1 MKWQIIGYVPVF
13 FQVDTKFYLDA
24 RLPADSCLPLTIV
37 REARSEHFASCD
49 DDAKYFHDI
58 DEQIDGAFDDK
69 FHLGVLNC
77 FE

>member
-1 MKWQIIGYVPVF
+1 MFQF

-49 DDAKYFHDI
+49 DDAKCFDDI
-58 DEQIDGAFDDK
+58 DEQIDGDVDENKVFDPPTPS
-69 FHLGVLNC
+69 NMR
-77 FE
+77 